1 MEYKYIVL
9 DFGKVIAGPTTG
21 HWDITPKFKELI
33 SDINIDD
40 FNELRKKYCY
50 LLNEPMTTLE
60 QEYDMF
66 FRFYYSIL
74 SELGYYSKDIINKIA
89 YDRTYGND
97 KYTLYKNIHDELS
110 KLKGKYRL
118 IMLTDN
124 WPCVINFLKD
134 FNLDQY
140 FEKVYISSF
149 YGMEKNNLA
158 FFEYPIKDFDIKE
171 GDALFIDD
179 NEDNLDNGLIMGF
192 DCLLMDREE
201 KVEKSKHRII
211 HNLYNL

>member
-1 MEYKYIVL
+1 MNYKYIVL

-33 SDINIDD
+33 SDINIDE
-40 FNELRKKYCY
+40 FNEIKKKYSY

-74 SELGYYSKDIINKIA
+74 SELGYYSKDIIGKIA
-89 YDRTYGND
+89 YDRTYAHD

-110 KLKGKYRL
+110 KLKDKYRL

-158 FFEYPIKDFDIKE
+158 FFEYPIRDFNIKE
-171 GDALFIDD
+171 DEALFIDD

>member
-1 MEYKYIVL
+1 MDYKYIVL

-21 HWDITPKFKELI
+21 HWDIIPIFEELI
-33 SDINIDD
+33 SDINVDE

-74 SELGYYSKDIINKIA
+74 SELGYYSKDIISKIA
-89 YDRTYGND
+89 YDRTYRHS

-110 KLKGKYRL
+110 KLKEKYRL

-134 FNLDQY
+134 YKLDQY

-158 FFEYPIKDFDIKE
+158 FFEYPIRDFNIKE
-171 GDALFIDD
+171 DEALFIDD
-179 NEDNLDNGLIMGF
+179 NEANLDNGNLMGF
-192 DCLLMDREE
+192 DCLQMDREKE
-201 KVEKSKHRII
+201 VIKSKHKII
-211 HNLYNL
+211 NNLYGI